1 MGIIIR
7 ERTAIFYSLSLPLLD
22 REVSDVHAPFD
33 VIINK
38 SSYCDTFG
46 PHDEYRR

>member
-7 ERTAIFYSLSLPLLD
+7 ERTAIFYSLSLLD
-22 REVSDVHAPFD
+22 REVSDVHALFD